1 MGKCPCVQV
10 CECMSELH
18 MHTYL
23 HVCVST
29 VGPFSLPLSSLFS
42 FQCLL
47 FNDLIVFALGDRTRS
62 TVELQLSLEA
72 IWVTD
77 LEDLDPQTCKGED
90 REGVGLVRKEAR
102 EQFG

>member
-1 MGKCPCVQV
+1 MWVSVRVCKCVNACLNYT
-10 CECMSELH
+10 CI
-18 MHTYL
+18 HTYT
-23 HVCVST
+23 CVST

-90 REGVGLVRKEAR
+90 REGVGSGVGLER
-102 EQFG
+102 G